1 MFQFKYKPLEAKNI
15 IQVGRFFFKNLT
27 NHKKRDPKFCVA
39 MDLMQGWVA
48 TIGLLGLNKEDI
60 KFAMDF
66 EKYPIKCHFCGN
78 IKHLLKYYQSFS
90 NCKTLI
96 KWFKGLYNQQ
106 QHNIKR
112 KKHKGKGM
120 GLMVEKNPQ
129 NQRAR
134 PLVNVKRFI
143 EIVKRRNQYKAIE
156 KPSRM
161 DRPFQI
167 KGI

>member
-1 MFQFKYKPLEAKNI
+1 
-15 IQVGRFFFKNLT
+15 
-27 NHKKRDPKFCVA
+27 
-39 MDLMQGWVA
+39 
-48 TIGLLGLNKEDI
+48 
-60 KFAMDF
+60 
-66 EKYPIKCHFCGN
+66 
-78 IKHLLKYYQSFS
+78 
-90 NCKTLI
+90 
-96 KWFKGLYNQQ
+96 
-106 QHNIKR
+106 
-112 KKHKGKGM
+112 
-120 GLMVEKNPQ
+120 MVEKNPQ